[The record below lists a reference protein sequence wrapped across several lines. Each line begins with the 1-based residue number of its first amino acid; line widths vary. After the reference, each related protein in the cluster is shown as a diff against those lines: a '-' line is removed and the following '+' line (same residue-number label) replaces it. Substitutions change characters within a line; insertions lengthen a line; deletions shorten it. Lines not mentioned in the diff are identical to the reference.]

1 MPFENSSDFSVILKF
16 SLTLKVS
23 TLSETIFQGDWRTAP
38 SIQGRKVGTY
48 YTSLKTSLGV
58 NAFYEEANMFTL
70 RKTPSTAKPSE

>member
-1 MPFENSSDFSVILKF
+1 MPSENSSDFSVIMKF

-23 TLSETIFQGDWRTAP
+23 TLGETIFQVDWRTAP
-38 SIQGRKVGTY
+38 SIQGKVDIY

-58 NAFYEEANMFTL
+58 NGFYEEANMFTL

>member
-1 MPFENSSDFSVILKF
+1 MPSENSSDFSVILKF

-38 SIQGRKVGTY
+38 SIQGKVDIY
-48 YTSLKTSLGV
+48 YKSLKTSLGV
-58 NAFYEEANMFTL
+58 NGFYEEANMFTL